1 MKDKTLGPMDFEAEG
16 RELEAV
22 LGRAKVKA
30 MDQFGR
36 DEHVGVHPSREVKTV
51 EFPDEGLIGA
61 VAWQVDKC
69 FDKQASVITAS
80 GQQAS

>member
-36 DEHVGVHPSREVKTV
+36 DELQRLAILGRV
-51 EFPDEGLIGA
+51 
-61 VAWQVDKC
+61 
-69 FDKQASVITAS
+69 S
-80 GQQAS
+80 GRSQLLVF